1 MVMNICV
8 CVGSSCH
15 LKGSYDVIQLMKENL
30 EKNNLTDQVNL
41 SAAFCL
47 GKCTHGV
54 SIKIDD
60 EIVTGWN
67 QESFDSLFQEKV
79 LGGLS
84 K

>member
-1 MVMNICV
+1 MKIFV

-15 LKGSYDVIQLMKENL
+15 LKGSYHILEAFKKSIAENHL
-30 EKNNLTDQVNL
+30 EDDIAL

-47 GKCTHGV
+47 GTCRDGV

-60 EIVTGWN
+60 EIVTGLSTDTFPEVW
-67 QESFDSLFQEKV
+67 QTRVLPV
-79 LGGLS
+79 LG

>member
-1 MVMNICV
+1 MKIFV

-15 LKGSYDVIQLMKENL
+15 LKGSYQIL
-30 EKNNLTDQVNL
+30 EALKQRIAEDGLEEKITL

-47 GKCTHGV
+47 GQCRDGV

-60 EIVTGWN
+60 EIVTGLSPETFPHIW
-67 QESFDSLFQEKV
+67 QSKV
-79 LGGLS
+79 LHNLG